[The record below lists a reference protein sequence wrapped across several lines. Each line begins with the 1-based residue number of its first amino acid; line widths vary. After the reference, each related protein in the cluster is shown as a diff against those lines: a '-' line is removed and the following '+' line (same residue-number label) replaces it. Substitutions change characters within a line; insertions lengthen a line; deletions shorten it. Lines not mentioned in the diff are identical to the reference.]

1 MRSELS
7 LERIQNFIMSD
18 TEELHVGDFNPSTYE
33 HVLPEGAHDFNDY
46 DSEYEEQ
53 HPELGFTDEQVE
65 AEVAKLDPEDKK
77 FYEEYHDF
85 LDTYYRQHGKI
96 IEMPDLIKL
105 IMTGRYPEIPSTT
118 KKEQD
123 ELRDKLL
130 IETRKR
136 EMSQQAGLEEEPLRK
151 IRRIVPERI
160 GKIIDVTGDDDPDAP
175 VIIKITPGVDPYAQ
189 LDLEEEELEYKV
201 GDETASEI
209 HPDFDDADDLSC
221 ITIDSL
227 KHIDNDKVKEIWA
240 GMAKIKHQEGEYNE
254 QLAGIVDKM
263 MPEVVYQSVQAT
275 PRPSTNVPMCADELL
290 QELGSAELFKRVLA
304 IGYMDWQGFEKNR
317 RKRLGEKYKP
327 NTIREVAAK
336 FGISTSRL
344 MDLRRGAAINRED
357 TQRSKMLK
365 LKRKKRQR
373 ARLLPDPMQLP
384 LKNKPHPNHPPPRSK
399 KKLQQKQNSRSFS
412 GPPNIPKVNR
422 PKS

>member
-1 MRSELS
+1 M
-7 LERIQNFIMSD
+7 MSD

-33 HVLPEGAHDFNDY
+33 HVLPEGAHDFDDY
-46 DSEYEEQ
+46 YSEYEEK

-65 AEVAKLDPEDKK
+65 AEVAKLNPEDKK
-77 FYEEYHDF
+77 FYEEYCGF

-105 IMTGRYPEIPSTT
+105 IMMGRYPEIPSTT
-118 KKEQD
+118 RKEQD

-136 EMSQQAGLEEEPLRK
+136 EMSQQAGLEEEPPRK

-175 VIIKITPGVDPYAQ
+175 MIIKITPGVDPYAQ

-209 HPDFDDADDLSC
+209 HPDDDDADDLSC

-227 KHIDNDKVKEIWA
+227 KHIDNEKVKNIWQ
-240 GMAKIKHQEGEYNE
+240 GMAKLKRQEGDYYK
-254 QLAGIVDKM
+254 QLAGMVDEM
-263 MPEVVYQSVQAT
+263 TPEVVYQLVQAT
-275 PRPSTNVPMCADELL
+275 PRPSTNVPTCADELL
-290 QELGSAELFKRVLA
+290 EELGSVELFKRVLA

-317 RKRLGEKYKP
+317 RKHLGEKYKP
-327 NTIREVAAK
+327 NTVREVATK

-365 LKRKKRQR
+365 AEKKEETEGKTPTGSR
-373 ARLLPDPMQLP
+373 ATSPEEPATPQPSTSME
-384 LKNKPHPNHPPPRSK
+384 
-399 KKLQQKQNSRSFS
+399 
-412 GPPNIPKVNR
+412 
-422 PKS
+422 

>member
-1 MRSELS
+1 
-7 LERIQNFIMSD
+7 MSD
-18 TEELHVGDFNPSTYE
+18 NEELNVGDFDPSTYQ
-33 HVLPEGAHDFNDY
+33 HVLPEGAHDFDDY
-46 DSEYEEQ
+46 DSEYERE
-53 HPELGFTDEQVE
+53 HPELGFMDEQVE
-65 AEVAKLDPEDKK
+65 AEVAKLDPENRK
-77 FYEEYHDF
+77 FYEEYRGF

-118 KKEQD
+118 RKEQD
-123 ELRDKLL
+123 ELWEKLMV
-130 IETRKR
+130 ETRKR
-136 EMSQQAGLEEEPLRK
+136 EMSQQAGLEEEPPRK

-160 GKIIDVTGDDDPDAP
+160 GKIIDVMGDDDPDAP

-189 LDLEEEELEYKV
+189 LDLEEEELEYRV

-209 HPDFDDADDLSC
+209 HPDDADADDLSC

-227 KHIDNDKVKEIWA
+227 KHIDNEKVKEIWA
-240 GMAKIKHQEGEYNE
+240 GMAKLKHQEGEYYE
-254 QLAGIVDKM
+254 QLAGMVDEM
-263 MPEVVYQSVQAT
+263 TPEVIYQSVQAT
-275 PRPSTNVPMCADELL
+275 PRPSTNVPTCADELL
-290 QELGSAELFKRVLA
+290 EELGSAELFKRVLA

-327 NTIREVAAK
+327 NTIREVATK

-365 LKRKKRQR
+365 AEKKEETEGKTPTGSR
-373 ARLLPDPMQLP
+373 ATSPEEPATPQP
-384 LKNKPHPNHPPPRSK
+384 STSK
-399 KKLQQKQNSRSFS
+399 E
-412 GPPNIPKVNR
+412 
-422 PKS
+422 